1 MTWALG
7 RDSLGT
13 CSLGALVS
21 QGFWEEGE
29 TGSSLGKAGGGGR
42 WEKLPGSPPTHIT
55 DPRHVVL
62 PFWSP
67 CFFIAKRGRHSCAK

>member
-1 MTWALG
+1 MTPSSIPVQTKAISGDVGLG
-7 RDSLGT
+7 PCDR
-13 CSLGALVS
+13 
-21 QGFWEEGE
+21 
-29 TGSSLGKAGGGGR
+29 SSLGKAGGGGR